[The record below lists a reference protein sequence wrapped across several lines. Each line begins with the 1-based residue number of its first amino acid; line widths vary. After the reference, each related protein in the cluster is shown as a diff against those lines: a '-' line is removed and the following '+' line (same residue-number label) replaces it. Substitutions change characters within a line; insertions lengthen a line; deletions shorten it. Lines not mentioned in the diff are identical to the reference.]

1 MRGLC
6 KRAALALAIWASI
19 AAPAM
24 AQTTLR
30 MVSHADIKI
39 LDPVWTTAL
48 ITRNFGYM
56 VYDTLFATDADLKVQ
71 PQMAE
76 KYTVSDDKM
85 TWTITLRDGLV
96 WSDGTPVTSDDCIA
110 SLKRWGVRDSY
121 GQALMSS
128 TGELKKI
135 DDKTFAIVLK
145 EPFGLVLESLAYA
158 VLQGS
163 TDHARWL
170 AGHVETPGNPLA
182 GRLLMEREG
191 ATLQLTLDRVPGNTI
206 DRALR
211 DQLHQAF
218 ALAALDETITRIVL
232 QAGRRSFCLG
242 ADLTEFGTTRDPAT
256 AHAIRRQTLPAPQI
270 ARCADR
276 LEVRVQ
282 GGCVG
287 AGLEM
292 AAWARQLVATPGAW
306 FQLPE
311 LAMGILPGAGG
322 CVALTRRIGR
332 QRTALMVLSGKR
344 ISARTALGWG
354 LIDTIVNDIAADD
367 GGADIIG

>member
-1 MRGLC
+1 MPSHEFIIDAERLWAGDGDFGPLVLIDLDHASVPDQPILLPPCPVIGFGNPSHPLAARLDAVVEPPVGLAMLASQITAHPQ
-6 KRAALALAIWASI
+6 AAAVMVDL
-19 AAPAM
+19 
-24 AQTTLR
+24 LR
-30 MVSHADIKI
+30 I
-39 LDPVWTTAL
+39 LPEVGD
-48 ITRNFGYM
+48 
-56 VYDTLFATDADLKVQ
+56 Q
-71 PQMAE
+71 E
-76 KYTVSDDKM
+76 
-85 TWTITLRDGLV
+85 GLV
-96 WSDGTPVTSDDCIA
+96 V
-110 SLKRWGVRDSY
+110 
-121 GQALMSS
+121 
-128 TGELKKI
+128 
-135 DDKTFAIVLK
+135 
-145 EPFGLVLESLAYA
+145 ESLAYA

-170 AGHVETPGNPLA
+170 AGHGETRANPQPGGLV
-182 GRLLMEREG
+182 MERESS
-191 ATLQLTLDRVPGNTI
+191 TLRLKLDRPPGNTI
-206 DRALR
+206 DRTLR

-232 QAGRRSFCLG
+232 QAGGRSFCLG

-270 ARCADR
+270 ARCTDR

-292 AAWARQLVATPGAW
+292 AAWARRLVATPGAW

-354 LIDTIVNDIAADD
+354 LIDAIVDDLATDD
-367 GGADIIG
+367 GGADIVG